1 MIFISIYS
9 KLKGKLRFKKLFLA
23 RLLRVYYSMSGHSK
37 WATTHRQKELVD
49 AKRGAVFTKLANII
63 SIAARRGGDPNANP
77 SLRAA
82 VDRARDASMPKDNIE
97 RAIKKG
103 TGELGG
109 EQVEELYYE
118 GIMPPGVQIVVK
130 CLTDNKNRSGATI
143 RHMFTKN
150 GGNFSAVL
158 WNFSQLGVI
167 RISSA
172 EIKEKKLSNEGLEL
186 ELIDQGIIDFQKE
199 EEGITAYTEIKDLQ
213 TVRDFLEK
221 KGLKIASAEIE
232 YVAKDKLDLPP
243 EDKDKMDKFFEELGD
258 NEDVSDYY
266 TNI

>member
-1 MIFISIYS
+1 
-9 KLKGKLRFKKLFLA
+9 
-23 RLLRVYYSMSGHSK
+23 MSGHSK

-63 SIAARRGGDPNANP
+63 SIAARKGGDLNANP

-118 GIMPPGVQIVVK
+118 GIVPPGVQVVVK
-130 CLTDNKNRSGATI
+130 CLTDNKNRSGATV

-167 RISSA
+167 RVSS
-172 EIKEKKLSNEGLEL
+172 EQIKEKKLSNEGLEL
-186 ELIDQGIIDFQKE
+186 ELIDQNIIDFQKE
-199 EEGITAYTEIKDLQ
+199 AEGITVYTEIKDLQ

-221 KGLKIASAEIE
+221 KGLKVASAEIE
-232 YVAKDKLDLPP
+232 YVAKDKLAISEADQ
-243 EDKDKMDKFFEELGD
+243 EKMDRFFEELD
-258 NEDVSDYY
+258 ENEDVSDYF
-266 TNI
+266 TNL